1 MPPAMDSQLARSN
14 CIFVSGSSEGEEREE
29 TGPLL
34 QTDAEEEKDTPLL
47 LSVCMH
53 KQWGF
58 FPRKCT
64 KFYLPPFSLLMGK
77 PVSPVMK
84 LPSSIA
90 CEGRKEGG
98 NRKNSSF
105 FVDLGGKSGVRGK
118 TRNGGRTTKTFI
130 LSDVVVQ

>member
-53 KQWGF
+53 KQWVF
-58 FPRKCT
+58 FYSKIYQILRTSVLPLDGEARVARYEAAVVHCLRRK
-64 KFYLPPFSLLMGK
+64 KRR
-77 PVSPVMK
+77 
-84 LPSSIA
+84 
-90 CEGRKEGG
+90 RK
-98 NRKNSSF
+98 S
-105 FVDLGGKSGVRGK
+105 
-118 TRNGGRTTKTFI
+118 
-130 LSDVVVQ
+130 